1 LGKKIE
7 NLTGKTF
14 NRLVVLKEN
23 GRAKSG
29 DVLWEC
35 QCQCE
40 NKTIINVTGSNLR
53 SGHTQSCGCYMKER
67 IIESHKKYNTYD
79 LSGEFGIGYTSKGE
93 KFYFDLEDYDKI
105 KNYCWYIDANGY
117 ICCHLLNKQYL
128 YMHRYIL
135 NVIDDV
141 VDHKDGHT
149 FNNRKYNLR
158 DCTYSNNQMNRKKQN
173 NNTSGTTGVSYSDK
187 QNSWRA
193 YITIN
198 GNQINLGYFSTINQA
213 IEARKEAENKYFK
226 NYSYTNSRGIL

>member
-1 LGKKIE
+1 MGKKIE

-117 ICCHLLNKQYL
+117 ICCHLPNKQYL

>member
-1 LGKKIE
+1 MGKKIE

-40 NKTIINVTGSNLR
+40 NKTIINVTGSNLT

-67 IIESHKKYNTYD
+67 IIKSHKKYNTYD
-79 LSGEFGIGYTSKGE
+79 LSGEYGVGYTNKDE
-93 KFYFDLEDYDKI
+93 PFYFDLEDFDKI
-105 KNYCWYIDANGY
+105 KNHCWYIDANGY
-117 ICCHLLNKQYL
+117 ICCHLPNKQYL

-141 VDHKDGHT
+141 VDHKDGYT

-193 YITIN
+193 YITID

-213 IEARKEAENKYFK
+213 IEARKDAENKYFK
-226 NYSYTNSRGIL
+226 NFSYTNSRGIL